1 MQSLFEDLF
10 EDQIIIEEPI
20 EILVN
25 LAKQG
30 EIDPWNIDI
39 IEVTDKFL
47 KKLEEM
53 KKLDLRISARTLLYA
68 AILLRMKAEALFQ
81 RNESESESETETETE
96 MESTELIEQIDYSE
110 QQIILKPAIR
120 RTAKRPVTLMEL
132 IEELKRAIERRDKSE
147 LRRQRKREMRM
158 LDTEEVLAAAHDED
172 LEQRISHL
180 SQLLDLKFKNQT
192 KVEFS
197 QLLEDKTPR
206 NIVDTFIPLLYMA
219 ARRQIWLEQ
228 AALYR
233 ELYIRRGEHA

>member
-1 MQSLFEDLF
+1 MLF

-30 EIDPWNIDI
+30 EIDPWNIDV

-81 RNESESESETETETE
+81 RNEPE
-96 MESTELIEQIDYSE
+96 MESEVEQEVDNSGY
-110 QQIILKPAIR
+110 QILLKPAIR
-120 RTAKRPVTLMEL
+120 RRAKRPVTLLEL
-132 IEELKRAIERRDKSE
+132 IEELKQAVERRDKSE
-147 LRRQRKREMRM
+147 MRRKRKREAERT
-158 LDTEEVLAAAHDED
+158 LDTEEVISVAHDED
-172 LEQRISHL
+172 LEQRISYL
-180 SQLLDLKFKNQT
+180 SQLLNQKFKDQT
-192 KVEFS
+192 QVEFS

-206 NIVDTFIPLLYMA
+206 GIVNTYIPLLFMA
-219 ARRQIWLEQ
+219 ARKQIWLEQ
-228 AALYR
+228 AVLYR
-233 ELYIRRGEHA
+233 ELYIRRGELAQ